1 MILLTHEILE
11 EVQDIH
17 AFTVLV
23 KSLAKRASFDNYKKS
38 FPSLEVIC
46 DDTKLSKPTVIKA
59 IKYLQDLG
67 LVKVKKITVSGFIK
81 KNQYYITT
89 EKIKSIG
96 NLKLDS
102 PVNDVYLEEAQPV
115 NEIYS
120 CQSTSFTR
128 ASKRDLPEPVN
139 DVYSNLKS
147 IEPQERK
154 RREEEGKEIF
164 TDKKK
169 ENEIQEITDWDIPE
183 ENLDEVLQGI
193 ARMFCFTGLFNQ
205 PNYFFDK
212 FELRTEFN
220 QAKAYY
226 KQKDKQSR
234 VKSDPATKLIS
245 WFKTNKS
252 ISEPSLDYTQI
263 KQMSEQ
269 DEIAHDLAELNKF
282 TQTMKTYA

>member
-1 MILLTHEILE
+1 MAKIYNSHRFGTTPNSLLNNPLISLKAKGLYAYMDSKPETWDFTIKGIVSQVKESFESVRAAIKELE
-11 EVQDIH
+11 E
-17 AFTVLV
+17 
-23 KSLAKRASFDNYKKS
+23 SRY
-38 FPSLEVIC
+38 
-46 DDTKLSKPTVIKA
+46 LSKEQFKNEKGQWDCDYTLYPDPILNTSGEKPYRGFPYTGQPHTESSVTVKPLCIS
-59 IKYLQDLG
+59 
-67 LVKVKKITVSGFIK
+67 KKEISKKEEGEKEEGEGGEKIIK
-81 KNQYYITT
+81 K
-89 EKIKSIG
+89 
-96 NLKLDS
+96 
-102 PVNDVYLEEAQPV
+102 
-115 NEIYS
+115 
-120 CQSTSFTR
+120 
-128 ASKRDLPEPVN
+128 
-139 DVYSNLKS
+139 
-147 IEPQERK
+147 
-154 RREEEGKEIF
+154 EEGEK
-164 TDKKK
+164 
-169 ENEIQEITDWDIPE
+169 EITDWDILE

-252 ISEPSLDYTQI
+252 ISEPNLDYTQI